1 MLSDIELEAII
12 KKQEKNTMVAHY
24 TTMEGFHGLIQNSEG
39 VGKQLQLNFWA
50 SSIFAMN
57 DPDELMYGY
66 DVIWKWLPEIEQR
79 LNTPTNFRLSNIWKL
94 SSSNDRSNYNEI
106 LKGSF
111 YKQKEVPYLISFS
124 HSIDSLPMFRWYSND
139 GQGVSIVFSFGE
151 LKENDIHLN
160 DVFYNT
166 DEKTNAYTSYD
177 MVNTIYKMYIDAI
190 TTNSDSN
197 KTFSIMLEYLTLL
210 SLVVA
215 PYIKTRDYENEKEI
229 RFSKLNMFNENVLF
243 RLSKS
248 GNIIPYI
255 IQKIPIN
262 AVKKIVIGPC
272 ADFLTSKRMIEFE
285 LLSKRVDW
293 ISIEK
298 SKTNYRRY

>member
-1 MLSDIELEAII
+1 MLSNIELEAII

-24 TTMEGFHGLIQNSEG
+24 TTMEGLHGLIQNSEG

-94 SSSNDRSNYNEI
+94 SSSNDGSNYNEI
-106 LKGSF
+106 LKDSF

-151 LKENDIHLN
+151 LKENGIHLN
-160 DVFYNT
+160 DVMYNV
-166 DEKTNAYTSYD
+166 DEKTNAYTSHD
-177 MVNTIYKMYIDAI
+177 MVNTIYKMYIKAI
-190 TTNSDSN
+190 TTNDDS
-197 KTFSIMLEYLTLL
+197 KSTFSIMLEYLTLL
-210 SLVVA
+210 SLIVA

-229 RFSKLNMFNENVLF
+229 RFSKLNKFNANVLF
-243 RLSKS
+243 RLSKN
-248 GNIIPYI
+248 GNIIPYV

-272 ADFLTSKRMIEFE
+272 ADFLTTKRMIEFE
-285 LLSKRVDW
+285 LLSKGVDW

-298 SKTNYRRY
+298 SKTNYRKY